1 MISSLHYSD
10 RSKKGDTSLETKDTY
25 TLQELFEDLP
35 ISIAELAR
43 KSEINE
49 VTLARIRDG
58 KAARRDTA
66 NRLLNALS
74 QVYDRQLTLRNVTG
88 IHVQVNKRLER
99 KAEQSKEEAVV

>member
-1 MISSLHYSD
+1 MEEKS
-10 RSKKGDTSLETKDTY
+10 TY

-43 KSEINE
+43 RSNINE

-66 NRLLNALS
+66 NRLLLELS
-74 QVYDRQLTLRNVTG
+74 KVYDRTLTLRNVAG
-88 IHVQVNKRLER
+88 IKVQGSKREGQ
-99 KAEQSKEEAVV
+99 KQEGKTAA

>member
-1 MISSLHYSD
+1 M
-10 RSKKGDTSLETKDTY
+10 ETRDTY
-25 TLQELFEDLP
+25 TLQGLFEDLP

-66 NRLLNALS
+66 NKLLNALS
-74 QVYDRQLTLRNVTG
+74 HVYDRHLTLRNVTG
-88 IHVQVNKRLER
+88 INVQTNEQIER
-99 KAEQSKEEAVV
+99 KAVKAKEEAVA